1 MFSKTCEYALKIMIH
16 LASTEDQGQL
26 IGLKDI
32 AKAIDSPEAFTA
44 KILQQ
49 LVKNDLLLSLRG
61 PSGGFKLRKNLPIH
75 LIEIVSA
82 IDGPGIIKNCVLG
95 LEKCSDEHPCPVHD
109 KFLAIRNHLTGVL
122 NTTTLDDLKGGV
134 IQGNRYLRI

>member
-61 PSGGFKLRKNLPIH
+61 PSGGFKLRKNHSIQ